1 MTRATGHDTHNY
13 VDKTSEDERRNLTLS
28 LPYGL
33 VRKAKEWA
41 VREDRSLNAYVREA
55 IEEKIERSSG
65 YKKARDRQLAR
76 LGKGLDLGTKGRR
89 PARRDDLHERA

>member
-1 MTRATGHDTHNY
+1 M
-13 VDKTSEDERRNLTLS
+13 DKTTEAEKRNLTLS

-76 LGKGLDLGTKGRR
+76 LGKGSDLGTKGRR
-89 PARRDDLHERA
+89 PAQRDDLHERA